1 MGNTYLCLGWCFLG
15 VLVVFYKYFEGAS
28 MSFHEC
34 SQKDS
39 DISALCLK
47 GVIGFFCP
55 KRLTFV

>member
-1 MGNTYLCLGWCFLG
+1 MVILR
-15 VLVVFYKYFEGAS
+15 VFHKYFEGAL

-39 DISALCLK
+39 DVSALCFT
-47 GVIGFFCP
+47 GVIGCFCP